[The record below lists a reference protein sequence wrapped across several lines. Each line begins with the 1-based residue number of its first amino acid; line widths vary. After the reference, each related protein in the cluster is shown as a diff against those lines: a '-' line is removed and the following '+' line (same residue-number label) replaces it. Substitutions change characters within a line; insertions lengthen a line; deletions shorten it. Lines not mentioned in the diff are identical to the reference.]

1 MASYLKNQN
10 YPTVSVVIVNWN
22 GKDVLNE
29 CLDSVFKIKYPLY
42 EIIVV
47 DNGSKDK
54 SIENINV
61 DYGYK
66 VNIIHNKFNLGAPI
80 ARNQGMKHAINTGVD
95 YIFCLDNDLTIEP
108 IAIEIL
114 IKVMLS
120 DERIAMTGAIIF
132 QQDRPDII
140 FSAGHVINWTQN
152 LVGTL
157 GANQKNRGQFK
168 GIWRVDYVGSGA
180 VLVRSEYIKKYG
192 YFDESFIG
200 YGYEDT
206 EYGLRANKLG
216 YKVICCAEAKVWHK
230 PHSGIGRYS
239 FKKKYLETR
248 NAVRF
253 IKKYGNFWNWS
264 KYLCYVLPGFVY
276 ALFREGFRGNMPG
289 VVGKMRGFYDG
300 LRNYDDLAYKLLN
313 NDIDTE

>member
-1 MASYLKNQN
+1 MNKNHN
-10 YPTVSVVIVNWN
+10 NKHLSTVSIVIVNWN
-22 GKDVLNE
+22 GKSVLIDCIDSVLN
-29 CLDSVFKIKYPLY
+29 LKYPIQ

-47 DNGSKDK
+47 DNGSTDN
-54 SIENINV
+54 SIEIVKNKYDNNIV
-61 DYGYK
+61 
-66 VNIIHNKFNLGAPI
+66 IIQNQKNLGAPV
-80 ARNQGMKHAINTGVD
+80 ARNQGMKYALKSGVD
-95 YIFCLDNDLTIEP
+95 YIFCLDNDLTVDEN
-108 IAIEIL
+108 AIEKL
-114 IKVMLS
+114 IEVMIRN
-120 DERIAMTGAIIF
+120 EKIAMVGALIF
-132 QQDRPDII
+132 HHEQPDVI
-140 FSAGHVINWTQN
+140 FSAGQKINWTQN
-152 LVGTL
+152 LVKSFGR
-157 GANQKNRGQFK
+157 NQIYRGQFK
-168 GIWRVDYVGSGA
+168 DIWKVDYVGSGA
-180 VLVRSEYIKKYG
+180 VLIPSEYIKKHG
-192 YFDESFIG
+192 YFDESYIG

-216 YKVICCAEAKVWHK
+216 FHVVCCADAKVWHK

-264 KYLCYVLPGFVY
+264 KYLCFVFPGFVY
-276 ALFREGFRGNMPG
+276 ALFREGFQGNMPG